1 MSYIHKLH
9 IINTATRYKNA
20 EIVQIIYKYKI
31 LTYIQVKESILPN
44 KYTRRQLHPYEIQI
58 VEIINSLRS
67 GIIMPLF
74 THVDIEQEHG
84 HDVRT
89 VCLEHTVLF
98 LPFLAG

>member
-58 VEIINSLRS
+58 VGLCKNAHCNSSGWINLS
-67 GIIMPLF
+67 P
-74 THVDIEQEHG
+74 
-84 HDVRT
+84 
-89 VCLEHTVLF
+89 
-98 LPFLAG
+98 